1 MQQQPPSTDA
11 ALSGLALSGVDFGAF
26 DPATTAY
33 TASVA
38 NGVTQT
44 AVTPTTNDGGATY
57 AIRLGGVA
65 YADGVIPLAV
75 GGNVITIEVTAED
88 GNAARAYTVTV
99 TRAAPSSADAAL
111 SGLALSGVDFG
122 AFDPATTAYTAS
134 VANGV
139 TQTAVTP
146 TTNDGGATYA
156 IRLGGVAYADGVI
169 PLAVGG
175 NVITIEV
182 TAEDGNAARAYTVTI
197 TRAGAAGSGD
207 PPEAPD
213 KPTGSMPE
221 PGSVML
227 DWNDVAGAD
236 SYDVRYY
243 DDDWVELPAGSITIV
258 FDGSGAQ
265 ISGLPDWRFHY
276 FSVRAVN
283 GAGASEWSGFST
295 IRR

>member
-1 MQQQPPSTDA
+1 M
-11 ALSGLALSGVDFGAF
+11 DFGAF

-33 TASVA
+33 TASAA

-44 AVTPTTNDGGATY
+44 TVTPATSDGGATY
-57 AIRLGGVA
+57 AIKLGGVA
-65 YADGVIPLAV
+65 DADGTIPLAV

-88 GNAARAYTVTV
+88 GNTAKTYTVTV
-99 TRAAPSSADAAL
+99 TRAAPSSTDATL
-111 SGLALSGVDFG
+111 SGLALSGVNFG

-134 VANGV
+134 AANGV
-139 TQTAVTP
+139 TQTTVTP
-146 TTNDGGATYA
+146 ATSDGGATYA
-156 IRLGGVAYADGVI
+156 IKLGGVADADGTI

-182 TAEDGNAARAYTVTI
+182 TAEDGNTVRTYTVTV

-213 KPTGSMPE
+213 KPTGNMPE
-221 PGSVML
+221 PGSVTL

-243 DDDWVELPAGSITIV
+243 YDDWVELPAGSITIV

-283 GAGASEWSGFST
+283 EAGASEWSGFST